1 MADDRGAE
9 KIFLSGHPETEH
21 RARSG
26 NSTSDWR
33 LLLLSVTIGLIVG
46 SPHLLTPLLQR
57 AHGLVGQYTPLY
69 FDGANAVVI
78 DELTRY
84 AAKTR
89 DVYDGHLW
97 VDEVFAHEH
106 RGAPS
111 PYETLPHFLLGLATH
126 LTGSVALT
134 YALADFLLP
143 PVIFVLIVVFMRR
156 LTGSKAVG
164 IMAGAGVL
172 FGYQVLNYIPP
183 TSRSDLVGIVYT
195 LFYYRNG
202 TRQLEFSRLIHPEM
216 TFIFM
221 LGAIIALYWALDTKR
236 RAHFALSGALG
247 ASLFYSFPH
256 YAVYFG
262 IVLGLLV
269 LRYLWLGDRLRITW
283 LLVAGGLAVLLAL
296 PYLVGLIRFLGL
308 PDSGPILNRAIVK
321 PAQGI
326 PIAQAKYLALVA
338 LGFILVREKDQT
350 FWFVNLVLLAGVIC
364 LSFQSLAERDI
375 GAGYWLERMLK
386 PWAVVVLSFLAA
398 RIGGELYRTRL
409 LPRAAMIVTTI
420 LLVSGLVTQSR
431 YALFTYPVARLPH
444 DFSQAFAWL
453 NRNSKVDDVVLTASL
468 EMNCLLPA
476 YTHNDLFIPNAFHT
490 LTPTAEI
497 LDRFLVG
504 LRILSADP
512 GQVEAILRDP
522 TYYERFVTRPP
533 QTHWITYLTH
543 AEYVDRATGQFA
555 FPDSLVRR
563 ALASYRSLDPSL
575 PHLLGRYR
583 LDYILVS
590 GREAGLVSRDLL
602 RQVDTFREVYLN
614 DSIAIF
620 RIHSAREAGDGRDLG

>member
-1 MADDRGAE
+1 MVDNRGAE
-9 KIFLSGHPETEH
+9 KARLSWDSGTEYA
-21 RARSG
+21 ARRS
-26 NSTSDWR
+26 R
-33 LLLLSVTIGLIVG
+33 LASIWQLLILGVTVGLIFG
-46 SPHLLTPLLQR
+46 WPHLLIPAIQR
-57 AHGLVGQYTPLY
+57 AHGLEGQYTPLY

-97 VDEVFAHEH
+97 VDEVFAHER

-172 FGYQVLNYIPP
+172 FGYQVLDYLPP
-183 TSRSDLVGIVYT
+183 TSRSDLVGLVYT

-221 LGAIIALYWALDTKR
+221 LGAIIALYGALDTKR
-236 RAHFALSGALG
+236 RAQFALSGVLG

-262 IVLGLLV
+262 TVLALLA
-269 LRYLWLGDRLRITW
+269 LRYTWLGDRLRTTW
-283 LLVAGGLAVLLAL
+283 LLLVGGLTVLLAL
-296 PYLVGLIRFLGL
+296 PYLVGLFHFLRL
-308 PDSGPILNRAIVK
+308 PDSGTILNRTIIKSAPTV
-321 PAQGI
+321 PM
-326 PIAQAKYLALVA
+326 AQAKYLALIA
-338 LGFILVREKDQT
+338 IGFVFVREKDEA
-350 FWFVNLVLLAGVIC
+350 FWFVNLVLVAGVIC
-364 LSFQSLAERDI
+364 LSVQGLAGRDI
-375 GAGYWLERMLK
+375 GAGYWLERMIK
-386 PWAVVVLSFLAA
+386 PWAVLVLSFLAA
-398 RIGGELYRTRL
+398 RVGGALYRTRF
-409 LPRAAMIVTTI
+409 LPRVAVIFTVI
-420 LLVSGLVTQSR
+420 LLMSGLVTQSR
-431 YALFTYPVARLPH
+431 YALFTYSVARLPH
-444 DFSQAFAWL
+444 DFSQAFTWL
-453 NRNSKVDDVVLTASL
+453 NRHTKVDDVVLTASL

-476 YTHNDLFIPNAFHT
+476 YTHNDLFIANAFHT

-504 LRILSADP
+504 FRILGANP
-512 GQVEAILRDP
+512 VEVEAILRDP
-522 TYYERFVTRPP
+522 GYYNRFMSRPP
-533 QTHWITYLTH
+533 QTNWMTYLTH
-543 AEYVDRATGQFA
+543 AEYLDRATGQFA
-555 FPDSLVRR
+555 LPDSLVKR

-575 PHLLGRYR
+575 SHLLGRYR

>member
-1 MADDRGAE
+1 M
-9 KIFLSGHPETEH
+9 
-21 RARSG
+21 
-26 NSTSDWR
+26 WQ
-33 LLLLSVTIGLIVG
+33 LLLLSVAVGLIFG
-46 SPHLLTPLLQR
+46 WPHLLTPVLQN
-57 AHGLVGQYTPLY
+57 AHGLKGHYTPLY

-106 RGAPS
+106 RGTPS

-126 LTGSVALT
+126 LTGSVPLT
-134 YALADFLLP
+134 YALADFLFP
-143 PVIFVLIVVFMRR
+143 PVILLLIAVLVRR
-156 LTGSKAVG
+156 LTGSKAAG

-172 FGYQVLNYIPP
+172 FGYQVLEYMPP
-183 TSRSDLVGIVYT
+183 TSRSDLVGIIYT

-221 LGAIIALYWALDTKR
+221 LGAIIALYASLETKR
-236 RAHFALSGALG
+236 CAQFALSGLLG

-262 IVLGLLV
+262 ILLGLLA
-269 LRYLWLGDRLRITW
+269 LRYTWLGDRLRTTW
-283 LLVAGGLAVLLAL
+283 LLLAGGLMVLLAL
-296 PYLVGLIRFLGL
+296 PYLVGLSRFLRL
-308 PDSGPILNRAIVK
+308 PDSGAILDRAIIK
-321 PAQGI
+321 SAQGVLV
-326 PIAQAKYLALVA
+326 AQAKYLALVA
-338 LGFILVREKDQT
+338 LGVVLVREKDEA
-350 FWFVNLVLLAGVIC
+350 FWFVNLVLVAGVIC
-364 LSFQSLAERDI
+364 LSFQGLAGRDI
-375 GAGYWLERMLK
+375 GAGYWLERMVK
-386 PWAVVVLSFLAA
+386 PWAVLVLSFLAA
-398 RIGGELYRTRL
+398 RVGGRVYRTRL
-409 LPRAAMIVTTI
+409 LPRVAMILTAI

-431 YALFTYPVARLPH
+431 YALFTYPVARLPV
-444 DFSQAFAWL
+444 DASQAFAWL
-453 NRNSKVDDVVLTASL
+453 NRHSKVDDVVLTASL

-504 LRILSADP
+504 FRILAVDP
-512 GQVEAILRDP
+512 GEVEAILRDP
-522 TYYERFVTRPP
+522 TYYDRFVSRPP

-543 AEYVDRATGQFA
+543 AQYLDRTSGRLTLPEPLVGQ
-555 FPDSLVRR
+555 
-563 ALASYRSLDPSL
+563 ALASYRGLTTSL
-575 PHLLGRYR
+575 PVLLERYR

-590 GREAGLVSRDLL
+590 AREAGLVGRDLL
-602 RQVDTFREVYLN
+602 RQAGALKEVYRN

-620 RIHSAREAGDGRDLG
+620 RVQPRA

>member
-1 MADDRGAE
+1 MVDDRGAE
-9 KIFLSGHPETEH
+9 KARLSRDSGTEYA
-21 RARSG
+21 ARRS
-26 NSTSDWR
+26 R
-33 LLLLSVTIGLIVG
+33 LASVWQLLILSVTVGLIFG
-46 SPHLLTPLLQR
+46 WPHLLIPALQR
-57 AHGLVGQYTPLY
+57 GHGLEGQYTPLY

-97 VDEVFAHEH
+97 VDEAFAHEH

-143 PVIFVLIVVFMRR
+143 PVLFVLIVVLVRR

-172 FGYQVLNYIPP
+172 FGYQVLDYLPP
-183 TSRSDLVGIVYT
+183 TSRSDLVGMVYT

-221 LGAIIALYWALDTKR
+221 LGAIIALYGALDTKR
-236 RAHFALSGALG
+236 RAQFALSGVLG

-262 IVLGLLV
+262 TVLALLV
-269 LRYLWLGDRLRITW
+269 LRYLWLGDRLMTTW
-283 LLVAGGLAVLLAL
+283 LLLVGGLTVLLAL
-296 PYLVGLIRFLGL
+296 PYLVGLLHFLRL
-308 PDSGPILNRAIVK
+308 PDSGTILNRTIIKSA
-321 PAQGI
+321 PAV
-326 PIAQAKYLALVA
+326 PMAQAKYLALIV
-338 LGFILVREKDQT
+338 LGFVLVREKDEA
-350 FWFVNLVLLAGVIC
+350 FWFVNLVLVAGVIC
-364 LSFQSLAERDI
+364 LSVQGLAGRDI
-375 GAGYWLERMLK
+375 GAGYWLERMIK
-386 PWAVVVLSFLAA
+386 PWAVLALSFLAA
-398 RIGGELYRTRL
+398 RVGGEWYRTRF
-409 LPRAAMIVTTI
+409 LPRVAVILTVI
-420 LLVSGLVTQSR
+420 LLMSGLVTQSR

-453 NRNSKVDDVVLTASL
+453 NRHSKVDDVVLTASL

-476 YTHNDLFIPNAFHT
+476 YTHNDLFIANAFHT

-504 LRILSADP
+504 FRILGVDP
-512 GQVEAILRDP
+512 GEVETILQDSS
-522 TYYERFVTRPP
+522 YHERFVSRPP
-533 QTHWITYLTH
+533 ETDWITYLTH
-543 AEYVDRATGQFA
+543 AEYLERATGRFDLPES
-555 FPDSLVRR
+555 FVGR
-563 ALASYRSLDPSL
+563 ALASYRSLDTSL
-575 PHLLGRYR
+575 PRLLQRYR

-590 GREAGLVSRDLL
+590 DREARPVDRELSRHTDAF
-602 RQVDTFREVYLN
+602 TEVYRN
-614 DSIAIF
+614 DRIAIF
-620 RIHSAREAGDGRDLG
+620 QVQHRT